1 MLVTVSIANPL
12 PIPASVER
20 LQGFVGKLKAKFDVP
35 TVAEEKWLGNVLRFD
50 FTGKLGNRFT
60 GTVRAGENTIEV
72 TVESELFNDAGK
84 GWMERLKAS
93 AARSLA
99 KRHIKAALEEALGS

>member
-1 MLVTVSIANPL
+1 VLVTVSIANPL

-50 FTGKLGNRFT
+50 FTGKLGNRFV
-60 GTVRAGENTIEV
+60 GTVRAGENTVEV
-72 TVESELFNDAGK
+72 TVESDVFEGNGFVAK
-84 GWMERLKAS
+84 GIR
-93 AARSLA
+93 RIA
-99 KRHIKAALEEALGS
+99 KDNIKAALNEALGS